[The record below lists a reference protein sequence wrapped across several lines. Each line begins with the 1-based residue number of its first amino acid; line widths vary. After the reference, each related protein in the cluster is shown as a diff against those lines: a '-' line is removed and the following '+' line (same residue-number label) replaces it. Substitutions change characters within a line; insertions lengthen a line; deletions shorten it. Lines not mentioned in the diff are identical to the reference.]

1 MFDLAVDET
10 SQALVQEFV
19 AKGKVVAAVCHGPAA
34 FVGVKG
40 AKGEAWL
47 RGKRVTGFS
56 DAEEEE
62 VGLLEVVPFA
72 LEERLVEVVGRSGR
86 YEKAEE
92 KWAEKVVV
100 DGKLITGQ
108 NPASAKGVA
117 EAIVQAV
124 WGA

>member
-1 MFDLAVDET
+1 V
-10 SQALVQEFV
+10 
-19 AKGKVVAAVCHGPAA
+19 
-34 FVGVKG
+34 
-40 AKGEAWL
+40 
-47 RGKRVTGFS
+47 
-56 DAEEEE
+56 
-62 VGLLEVVPFA
+62 
-72 LEERLVEVVGRSGR
+72 
-86 YEKAEE
+86 E